1 MTSSEGALGTGFA
14 PKSLNTNRRLES
26 LMIGLAEVK
35 SMIGERK
42 INDEDI
48 KDALWHYD
56 FDSQRAA
63 KYVSDKYDK
72 ANKPKPKAKPAAPT
86 AAKGMLKST
95 DPFDQNNDSKALSGE
110 PIKSSKLASLAKSR
124 TAGNDSNSN
133 GNGNSNSGNGGASSK
148 LAALAKSRSSQNE
161 SSGPSQSSSKLA
173 DLAKKNSAGTG
184 GLKSVNLLGRLSS
197 SGENSPAGSGGG
209 SALEKLKQRRS
220 EPPTPP
226 SPSPSTI
233 TSTTDK
239 VRKKPAPPALKK
251 LPDIDFDYNVAVPEV
266 VRGTPS
272 SFGALFCD
280 HSTNTRVSR
289 VANTVYLP
297 VDSTKVK
304 EAFNKPS
311 PDDVVLSAQEKGG
324 FASNA
329 SATIEKDIN
338 NLSIS
343 SQGSS
348 NTSTSSVKNVRKLDV
363 DQELAKADIKP
374 TINFVVIGHVDAG
387 KSTLMGRLLY
397 DSGAVD
403 PKIIKKYE
411 EESKLNGKGSFALA
425 WVLDQTE
432 EERRRGVT
440 MDICVSSFETK
451 DAKFTIVD
459 APGHKDFV
467 PNMIAGSAQAD
478 FAVLV
483 VDAATNAF
491 ESGFSLDGQ
500 TKEHAV
506 LVRSLGVDSVV
517 VAVNKLD
524 TVDWQQERF
533 DEIRIQLSEFLKKI
547 GFKEQQV
554 SFIPTSGL
562 YGDNVATPSKTKNL
576 SWYQGNTLLK
586 QLELNNEKSEKKDH
600 KKDLRIIT
608 SDVVKGANTTDMSV
622 IGRVES
628 GSIQVGEKVY
638 ISPSGK
644 IAPVKSLMTNGEK
657 KNWAVAGDNI
667 TANLGELEKDDALVG
682 DVVCNLEA
690 PIPSAKRFTC
700 RVVVFDLKRPITLG
714 TRFIVHRGRI
724 NAPAKISKI
733 IATLDKSNGQVLK
746 NKPRHLTSNQTAIV
760 EVLLEDRAIPLEQF
774 KASKELG
781 RIVLRKDG
789 STMAAGVIDDIIE

>member
-1 MTSSEGALGTGFA
+1 
-14 PKSLNTNRRLES
+14 
-26 LMIGLAEVK
+26 MIGLAEVK
-35 SMIGERK
+35 SMIGDRK
-42 INDEDI
+42 INDADI

-72 ANKPKPKAKPAAPT
+72 ANKPKPKAKPAAQT
-86 AAKGMLKST
+86 ATKGMLASNGV
-95 DPFDQNNDSKALSGE
+95 DQNNVSKALSGE
-110 PIKSSKLASLAKSR
+110 STKTSKLAALAKSR
-124 TAGNDSNSN
+124 TTGKDTSS
-133 GNGNSNSGNGGASSK
+133 SNSGDGNGASSK

-161 SSGPSQSSSKLA
+161 SSGSKLA
-173 DLAKKNSAGTG
+173 DLAKKNKTG
-184 GLKSVNLLGRLSS
+184 AGLKSVNLLGRLSS
-197 SGENSPAGSGGG
+197 SENSSAGASSSGSGG

-220 EPPTPP
+220 ETPSP
-226 SPSPSTI
+226 RSPSPSKI
-233 TSTTDK
+233 ASTAEK
-239 VRKKPAPPALKK
+239 IKKKPEPPALKK
-251 LPDIDFDYNVAVPEV
+251 LPDIDFDCDVAVPEII
-266 VRGTPS
+266 RGTPS

-280 HSTNTRVSR
+280 HSTNPTVSR

-297 VDSTKVK
+297 VESTKVK
-304 EAFNKPS
+304 EAFNEPS

-324 FASNA
+324 FATNS
-329 SATIEKDIN
+329 SATIEKDISS
-338 NLSIS
+338 LSIS
-343 SQGSS
+343 SKGSN

-363 DQELAKADIKP
+363 DQELAKSNIKP

-411 EESKLNGKGSFALA
+411 EESKLKGKGSFALA

-440 MDICVSSFETK
+440 MDICVSSFETRN
-451 DAKFTIVD
+451 AKFTIVD

-491 ESGFSLDGQ
+491 ETGFSLDGQ

-547 GFKEQQV
+547 GFKEQQL

-576 SWYQGNTLLK
+576 SWYRGNTLLK

-608 SDVVKGANTTDMSV
+608 LDVVKGANTADKSV
-622 IGRVES
+622 VGRVES

-644 IAPVKSLMTNGEK
+644 IAPVKSLICNNEK

-667 TANLGELEKDDALVG
+667 TANLGELDKDDAIVG

-733 IATLDKSNGQVLK
+733 IATLDKSNGQILK

-789 STMAAGVIDDIIE
+789 TTMAAGVIDDIIE